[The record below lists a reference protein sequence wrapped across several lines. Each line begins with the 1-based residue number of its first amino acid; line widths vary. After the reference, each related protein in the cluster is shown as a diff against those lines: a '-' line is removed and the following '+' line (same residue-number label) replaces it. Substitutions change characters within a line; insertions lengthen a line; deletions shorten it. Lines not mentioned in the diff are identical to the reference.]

1 MPAVNSPRLLLK
13 KALRALIGIL
23 VALFLAPQIAAAAD
37 DDCEAA
43 RNSLTAR
50 KQQISEYVAAL
61 KKASDEND
69 LQIMELLN
77 FKVNELIEQ
86 TRVLEKKVSECGAR
100 MPVANSRGVSATKS
114 DEGKYATKSCDEL
127 KRALLPLTRRLNVL
141 EKKQRSLFS
150 ELTSAERADLD
161 SFTEEIKTIEN
172 ILKTRCSPNKKA
184 GPSKRR
190 PRPQY

>member
-1 MPAVNSPRLLLK
+1 MLK
-13 KALRALIGIL
+13 PALRALVGM
-23 VALFLAPQIAAAAD
+23 VAALFLAPQISLATD
-37 DDCEAA
+37 NDCEAA
-43 RNSLTAR
+43 RKVLTTR

-86 TRVLEKKVSECGAR
+86 TRVLEKKVSECEAR
-100 MPVANSRGVSATKS
+100 VSVAGSPGVSTSKS

-127 KRALLPLTRRLNVL
+127 KRALLPIMRKLNIL

-161 SFTEEIKTIEN
+161 SSTQEIKTIEN
-172 ILKTRCSPNKKA
+172 ILKTRCAPNKQA